1 MKLTGSQIRTI
12 MEWCEGSNILNEAT
26 VNPQKILNSAA
37 AQATNLAK
45 KATMAYLHKAWTDA
59 GSPTDSNEIAK
70 VLKGAG
76 VKAGV
81 VSSVYQT
88 LKIDPAKATT
98 SSGTSD
104 TIPFDGE
111 QQLTVQQ
118 INQMIS
124 KLRTRDAQS
133 LLKHVSSL
141 VKGAAGKPATGGAAG
156 KPATP
161 EKAQSAQPK
170 GRVEPKVGN
179 IENIDA
185 DDTPKSGISA
195 ADTNVAPVKGIN
207 AQRGKQTRTPK
218 AVEPKVG
225 NVEPTVSEPSKKTQ
239 PKEKAALTQ
248 PRGKGEKAAL
258 LQPGRIATPPE
269 KVEKPAVLKP
279 RRAKPSV

>member
-37 AQATNLAK
+37 AQASNLAK

-88 LKIDPAKATT
+88 LKINPAKATT

-133 LLKHVSSL
+133 LLKHVSGL
-141 VKGAAGKPATGGAAG
+141 VKGAAGKPATPG
-156 KPATP
+156 
-161 EKAQSAQPK
+161 KAQSAQPK